1 MKSNTPKDQIELMKR
16 AEFKPIT
23 SIDLQKNEYFDV
35 HAADL
40 NVSEMTAEQI
50 QEQIKCLE
58 DRIEYSKQKP
68 YKLQLK
74 GGDVGKPRGNNDD
87 SDDDVETEAGLVTVN
102 DLEDTFFV
110 LINKE
115 RRTIQPGEQVFNNY
129 GNHTNR
135 YLLVHYGFCL
145 ADNRYDT
152 YELRMRVDLSSEE
165 YSCVELIDFLF
176 QCRSVEKYFLKRDK
190 ICEEL
195 VGYLRALCKQSF
207 YRRPNQ
213 MVKKPNA
220 MQNLFLMQDVMLSTP
235 SDLLYEAY
243 VFEQYLL
250 ILERIDQRMNSQTTL
265 EEDLKL
271 LSDDE
276 LHWKM
281 RMSVTYRVGKK
292 QLIRSQINIVKKTLD
307 VITTVKELLDTEQMN
322 ADTNM
327 QNKAYTDL
335 LLLETTYEQ
344 QQKKEA
350 MIRTNSTAV

>member
-1 MKSNTPKDQIELMKR
+1 
-16 AEFKPIT
+16 
-23 SIDLQKNEYFDV
+23 
-35 HAADL
+35 
-40 NVSEMTAEQI
+40 
-50 QEQIKCLE
+50 
-58 DRIEYSKQKP
+58 
-68 YKLQLK
+68 
-74 GGDVGKPRGNNDD
+74 
-87 SDDDVETEAGLVTVN
+87 
-102 DLEDTFFV
+102 
-110 LINKE
+110 
-115 RRTIQPGEQVFNNY
+115 
-129 GNHTNR
+129 
-135 YLLVHYGFCL
+135 
-145 ADNRYDT
+145 
-152 YELRMRVDLSSEE
+152 
-165 YSCVELIDFLF
+165 
-176 QCRSVEKYFLKRDK
+176 
-190 ICEEL
+190 
-195 VGYLRALCKQSF
+195 
-207 YRRPNQ
+207 

-271 LSDDE
+271 LSDDD

-307 VITTVKELLDTEQMN
+307 VITTMKELLDTDEMN
-322 ADTNM
+322 ADTEM

-350 MIRTNSTAV
+350 KGTKDTRGTEDHFWSTVYFISLVKLQIAESLSTTFLRFICW